1 MTKEYSGSNN
11 NGAIL
16 SCNKLTISFLKVSE
30 SYFQNVLQ
38 WMSSSKCLQNKLEYK
53 RRMKNI
59 QNANIKWHT
68 RMFKNVYLQQF
79 AIISVCGMRSV
90 CCLTMF
96 YLPIWWTW
104 WCGSQANVP
113 CMYQYSNTFWKLFS
127 CQHAQ
132 LMDMHVY

>member
-11 NGAIL
+11 NGTIL
-16 SCNKLTISFLKVSE
+16 SCNMLTISFLKVSE
-30 SYFQNVLQ
+30 RDFQNVLL

-59 QNANIKWHT
+59 QSANIKWHT
-68 RMFKNVYLQQF
+68 RIFKNVYLQRF

-113 CMYQYSNTFWKLFS
+113 CMYQYSFTFWKLFFW
-127 CQHAQ
+127 QHAQ